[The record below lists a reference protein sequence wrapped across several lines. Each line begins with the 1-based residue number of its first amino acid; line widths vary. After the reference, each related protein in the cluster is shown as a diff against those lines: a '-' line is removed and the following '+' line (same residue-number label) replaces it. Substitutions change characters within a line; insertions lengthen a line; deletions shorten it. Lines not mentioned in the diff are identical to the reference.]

1 MPGKYTQ
8 QVMIY
13 IFLVTMLP
21 WFVFILSTLKLVRV
35 FFIGNGQGL
44 GTDIIWMEKVTVL
57 ITASRICWCGGFILL
72 GS

>member
-44 GTDIIWMEKVTVL
+44 DTDIIQMQKVTVL
-57 ITASRICWCGGFILL
+57 ITTSRICWCGCFILL